1 MTSYNSYSFEHIEK
15 EELEKENIEN
25 VNNIIIDEDFLCE
38 NVIDSINFK
47 NYFSLILNIHDTN
60 KHSKTFINF
69 YHNSCDCVCCGEEC
83 NMNNVENC
91 KSGFMIE
98 YRIDNTEDL
107 SRDKGLYININSTL
121 KNDLPICYN
130 CKYNINKMEEK
141 KSVYSGSIQ
150 NTENKTFKNII
161 YIFWKKDIYP
171 FNIIS
176 ILKK

>member
-15 EELEKENIEN
+15 TELETEDIKQI
-25 VNNIIIDEDFLCE
+25 NNIIIDEDYLCE

-47 NYFSLILNIHDTN
+47 NYLYLLLNIHDNN
-60 KHSKTFINF
+60 KHLKTFINF
-69 YHNSCDCVCCGEEC
+69 NHNSDNCVCCGEEY
-83 NMNNVENC
+83 NMNDIEKC

-98 YRIDNTEDL
+98 YNIDSTVDL
-107 SRDKGLYININSTL
+107 CQNKGLFININSKS

-130 CKYNINKMEEK
+130 CKYNTNNME
-141 KSVYSGSIQ
+141 
-150 NTENKTFKNII
+150 ENKTFKNII

>member
-25 VNNIIIDEDFLCE
+25 INNIIIDEDFLCE

-150 NTENKTFKNII
+150 NTENKIFKNVI
-161 YIFWKKDIYP
+161 YILWKKDIYP